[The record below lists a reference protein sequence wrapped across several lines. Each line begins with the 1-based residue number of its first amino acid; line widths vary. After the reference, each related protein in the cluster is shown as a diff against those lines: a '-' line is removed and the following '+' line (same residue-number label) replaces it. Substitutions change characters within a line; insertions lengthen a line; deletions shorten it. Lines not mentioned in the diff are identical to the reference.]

1 MQSTCI
7 IVNLNFSYGA
17 IMTRILSTLTLA
29 TLLTACAGPGQ
40 VGDEC
45 TSDAD
50 CADDLECH
58 MHEGETDHGDCEEHE
73 EGEHEE
79 GEETASE

>member
-1 MQSTCI
+1 
-7 IVNLNFSYGA
+7 
-17 IMTRILSTLTLA
+17 MTRILSTLTLA

-79 GEETASE
+79 GEHEEGEETASE

>member
-1 MQSTCI
+1 
-7 IVNLNFSYGA
+7 
-17 IMTRILSTLTLA
+17 MTRILSTLTLA
-29 TLLTACAGPGQ
+29 TLLTACAGAGQ

-45 TSDAD
+45 TTSDD

-58 MHEGETDHGDCEEHE
+58 MHEGETDHGDCEEHDEDEHE

-79 GEETASE
+79 DEESASE